1 LGIGN
6 NTPLIGDYG
15 VNSGGSGDMYSKGS
29 NLLHTLR
36 QVVNDDAKW
45 KATLRGLNKEFYHK
59 TVTTKEIED
68 YISKSVGRD
77 LKPFFD
83 QYLRDVRV
91 PVLEYRIQNGVMVYH
106 WSNCI
111 ASFNMPVKIWVDG
124 KERMLNPTARPKQEK
139 LDGAKEIKVDSNYYV
154 YSYNT
159 ME

>member
-1 LGIGN
+1 
-6 NTPLIGDYG
+6 
-15 VNSGGSGDMYSKGS
+15 VNSGGSGDMYNKGS

-45 KATLRGLNKEFYHK
+45 KATLRGLNSEFYHK
-59 TVTTKEIED
+59 TVSTKEIED
-68 YISKSVGRD
+68 YMSKSIGRD

-83 QYLRDVRV
+83 QYLRDVRI
-91 PVLEYRIQNGVMVYH
+91 PVLEYRLMNDGKLFYY

-111 ASFNMPVKIWVDG
+111 PAFNMPVKIWVDG
-124 KERMLNPTARPKQEK
+124 KEHMLNPTTRPQQEK
-139 LDGAKEIKVDSNYYV
+139 LEGAKGIKIDPNFYV